1 MANNMD
7 IAITQAAKAV
17 LMVRPTSFGF
27 DMQTAVTNS
36 FQQLSSLSAL
46 EIRRRALHEFDEAV
60 ATLRAHD
67 VPVTVFE
74 DADPSPR
81 PNAVFPNN
89 WITTWP
95 DGEIYLYPMA
105 TQSRR
110 SERSPAVLE
119 ELRRQYA

>member
-1 MANNMD
+1 MD